1 MKKQFLTA
9 IAVTLCLYGHAQTE
23 KGKVVIG
30 GSIGFGSTNHKANSE
45 QKVTSFN
52 LGPSTG
58 FFVGKNA
65 LLGIELRYSY
75 EKRNPIKVITAANGT
90 FITNEI
96 GGDKTH
102 NYLINP
108 FFRYYLDL
116 HEKIKLFGQVN
127 AGVMLGNTKEI
138 IPIGPYSRDGKT
150 TSYLAGIQPGIA
162 IFPHKN
168 IAIELKVGL
177 FNYFN
182 QKFSGTDTDA
192 NDYRIHQFSFGSDLN
207 QPRLGINFHF

>member
-30 GSIGFGSTNHKANSE
+30 GGVGFSSMDHKGSTE

-52 LGPSTG
+52 VGPSTG

-65 LLGIELRYSY
+65 LLGIELKYSY
-75 EKRNPIKVITAANGT
+75 EKRNPFKVTTAANGT
-90 FITNEI
+90 VIINEI

-102 NYLINP
+102 SYLINP

-116 HEKIKLFGQVN
+116 HEKVKLFGQVN
-127 AGVMLGNTKEI
+127 AGIVLGNTKEI
-138 IPIGPYSRDGKT
+138 IPIDTYSRDAKT
-150 TSYLAGIQPGIA
+150 TSYLASIQPGIA
-162 IFPHKN
+162 VFPHKN

-177 FNYFN
+177 FTYFN
-182 QKFSGTDTDA
+182 QKYNYTNPNVTDFRV
-192 NDYRIHQFSFGSDLN
+192 NQFSFGSDLKN
-207 QPRLGINFHF
+207 PLLGINFHF

>member
-1 MKKQFLTA
+1 MKKQLLTA
-9 IAVTLCLYGHAQTE
+9 IAVALCLYGHAQTE
-23 KGKVVIG
+23 KGKVAIG
-30 GSIGFGSTNHKANSE
+30 GSLGFGSMNYKGDSE

-65 LLGIELRYSY
+65 LLGIELIYSY
-75 EKRNPIKVITAANGT
+75 EKRNPLKVITAANGT
-90 FITNEI
+90 VITNEI

-102 NYLINP
+102 SYLINP

-138 IPIGPYSRDGKT
+138 IPTGSYSANRKT

-177 FNYFN
+177 FNYLN
-182 QKFSGTDTDA
+182 QKYNYTNPNAKDS
-192 NDYRIHQFSFGSDLN
+192 RINQFSFGSDLN
-207 QPRLGINFHF
+207 KPSLSINFHF